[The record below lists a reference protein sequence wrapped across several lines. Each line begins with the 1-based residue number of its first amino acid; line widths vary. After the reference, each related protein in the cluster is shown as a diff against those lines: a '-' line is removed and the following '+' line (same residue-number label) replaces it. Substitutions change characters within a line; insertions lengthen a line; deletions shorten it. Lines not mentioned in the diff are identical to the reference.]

1 MMLCDYYLGIDPGL
15 IHDPSGFVLVRV
27 VRPAVVVQDGK
38 VLDAITGKQM
48 VVPKGTTIAEFVSP
62 RFDVV
67 DVQSRQGLTFSQIAR
82 EAKAVMEDMGGANFT
97 AVCDSTGLGVGATDA
112 IRRAGVPCVGVTLT
126 AGSRITGRSRWSINL
141 PVSLMFAGMFSIMSQ
156 NRLRVTSPAGEKL
169 ISELKE
175 VEKRVSDQGRE
186 SFVVATGRGHHA
198 DTVFACAMALI
209 IGERKIGRQSRTVAL
224 NPEGHQ
230 RKQGRPRQGNTAKQ
244 VIKQRLEQSRLQS
257 EATMW
262 AQIGQDKVPDFE

>member
-1 MMLCDYYLGIDPGL
+1 
-15 IHDPSGFVLVRV
+15 
-27 VRPAVVVQDGK
+27 
-38 VLDAITGKQM
+38 
-48 VVPKGTTIAEFVSP
+48 
-62 RFDVV
+62 
-67 DVQSRQGLTFSQIAR
+67 
-82 EAKAVMEDMGGANFT
+82 MEDMGGANFT

-186 SFVVATGRGHHA
+186 SFVVATGQGHHA
-198 DTVFACAMALI
+198 DTVFACAMSLVVAD
-209 IGERKIGRQSRTVAL
+209 RRVGRQSRSIQL
-224 NPEGHQ
+224 NPKGHE
-230 RKQGRPRQGNTAKQ
+230 RRPGRPRQGNTAKR
-244 VIKQRLEQSRLQS
+244 VIQARLEESRLQS

-262 AQIGQDKVPDFE
+262 AQIGADKIPDFD